1 MAVGLN
7 CKRSIT
13 MVLELENTKR
23 LAAELGA
30 VKTYGHFINGVWLD
44 GHSGETI
51 ELTNPATRKTLAYIQ
66 AGDAVDVDL
75 AVTAAYDAF
84 PKWSKSSPAQ
94 RQMLLRAIADKLRAR
109 QLEYAMME
117 SLNNGKTITEAF
129 EHDITGAIGQFE
141 YFAGTA
147 FHLRGETAD
156 FADSTMLV
164 HREPIGVVAQIIPWN
179 VPLLMAA
186 LKLAPALAAG
196 CTVVLKPAET
206 VCVSVLEFIKDIA
219 DIVPSGVVNVI
230 TGYGAV
236 VGDPL
241 VSHPKVRKVA
251 FTGSRG
257 TAQMIMHYASA
268 NIIPQTLELGG
279 KSANIVCDDAD
290 LDAAA
295 ESIVITNVFN
305 KGEVCYAGSRV
316 FVHKTV
322 REELLDKV
330 KRLFA
335 NVKQGDPTDPE
346 TRLGAQSS
354 KTQYDRILEYIK
366 IGKGE
371 GATTI
376 IGGGPAT
383 VAGLESGLFIQ
394 PTLFENVRNDMRI
407 AQEEIFGPVTGI
419 FTWDD
424 EEQMLRAVN
433 DSIYGLGG
441 GLWTR
446 NLSRAHRISRAMQTG
461 TIWVNRYYNFKP
473 GQSIGGY
480 KQSGI
485 GIEAT
490 FETLH
495 HYTLLK
501 SVVFNL
507 EEGAIGDFH
516 APPPNAFV

>member
-1 MAVGLN
+1 V
-7 CKRSIT
+7 
-13 MVLELENTKR
+13 VLRLEDTKW
-23 LAAELGA
+23 LAEELGV
-30 VKTYGHFINGVWLD
+30 VKTYGHFINGHWLD
-44 GHSGETI
+44 GHGGETI
-51 ELTNPATRKTLAYIQ
+51 ELANPATRKTLAYIQ
-66 AGDAVDVDL
+66 AGDTVDVDL

-94 RQMLLRAIADKLRAR
+94 RQMLLRAIADKIRSR
-109 QLEYAMME
+109 QLGYAMME

-129 EHDITGAIGQFE
+129 EHDVSGAIGLFE
-141 YFAGTA
+141 YFAGAA

-206 VCVSVLEFIKDIA
+206 VCISVLEFIKDIA
-219 DIVPSGVVNVI
+219 DILPQGVVNVV
-230 TGYGAV
+230 TGFGSAV
-236 VGDPL
+236 GESL

-257 TAQMIMHYASA
+257 TAQKIMHYAST

-279 KSANIVCDDAD
+279 KSANIVCEDAD

-295 ESIVITNVFN
+295 ESIVITTIFN

-322 REELLDKV
+322 REELIDKV

-335 NVKQGDPTDPE
+335 KVKQGNPVDPE

-354 KTQYDRILEYIK
+354 KTQYDRILQYIE

-371 GATTI
+371 GATPI
-376 IGGGPAT
+376 IGGGPAIVSGFET
-383 VAGLESGLFIQ
+383 GLFIQ

-407 AQEEIFGPVTGI
+407 AREEVFGPVTAV
-419 FTWDD
+419 FSWDD
-424 EEQMLRAVN
+424 EAEMLRAVN

-446 NLSRAHRISRAMQTG
+446 NLGRAHRISRAMQTG
-461 TIWVNRYYNFKP
+461 TVWVNRYYNFKP

-485 GIEAT
+485 GIEGT

-495 HYTLLK
+495 HYTLVK
-501 SVVFNL
+501 SVVLNL
-507 EEGAIGDFH
+507 EEGAFGDFH

>member
-1 MAVGLN
+1 
-7 CKRSIT
+7 

-23 LAAELGA
+23 LAVELSA
-30 VKTYGHFINGVWLD
+30 VKTYGHFINGQWLD

-94 RQMLLRAIADKLRAR
+94 RQALLRAIADKLRAR

-117 SLNNGKTITEAF
+117 ALNNGKTITEAF
-129 EHDITGAIGQFE
+129 EHG
-141 YFAGTA
+141 
-147 FHLRGETAD
+147 
-156 FADSTMLV
+156 
-164 HREPIGVVAQIIPWN
+164 
-179 VPLLMAA
+179 
-186 LKLAPALAAG
+186 
-196 CTVVLKPAET
+196 
-206 VCVSVLEFIKDIA
+206 
-219 DIVPSGVVNVI
+219 SGS
-230 TGYGAV
+230 V
-236 VGDPL
+236 VGEPL
-241 VSHPKVRKVA
+241 VSHSDVRKVA

-257 TAQMIMHYASA
+257 TAQKIMHYASA
-268 NIIPQTLELGG
+268 HIIPQTLELGG
-279 KSANIVCDDAD
+279 KSANIICEDAD

-295 ESIVITNVFN
+295 ESIVITTIFN

-316 FVHKTV
+316 FVHETV

-335 NVKQGDPTDPE
+335 KVKQGDPTDPE

-354 KTQYDRILEYIK
+354 KTQYDQILKYIE
-366 IGKGE
+366 IGKSE
-371 GATTI
+371 GATPI

-383 VAGLESGLFIQ
+383 VTGFESGLFIQ
-394 PTLFENVRNDMRI
+394 PTLFENVRNGMRI
-407 AQEEIFGPVTGI
+407 AHEEIFGPVTGI

-424 EEQMLRAVN
+424 EAEMLRAVN

-461 TIWVNRYYNFKP
+461 TVWVNRYYNFKP

-485 GIEAT
+485 GVEAT

-495 HYTLLK
+495 HYTLVK
-501 SVVFNL
+501 SVVLNL
-507 EEGAIGDFH
+507 EEGVIGDFH

>member
-1 MAVGLN
+1 
-7 CKRSIT
+7 

-30 VKTYGHFINGVWLD
+30 VKTHGHFINGQWLD
-44 GHSGETI
+44 GHSGKTI

-84 PKWSKSSPAQ
+84 PNWSKSSPAR
-94 RQMLLRAIADKLRAR
+94 RQALLRAIADKLRAR

-147 FHLRGETAD
+147 FHIRGETAD

-206 VCVSVLEFIKDIA
+206 VCLSVLEFIKDIA
-219 DIVPSGVVNVI
+219 DILPPGVVNVI
-230 TGYGAV
+230 TGLGSV
-236 VGDPL
+236 VGEPL
-241 VSHPKVRKVA
+241 VSHPKVSKVA
-251 FTGSRG
+251 FTGSPA
-257 TAQMIMHYASA
+257 TARKIMQYASV

-279 KSANIVCDDAD
+279 KSANIVCEDAD

-335 NVKQGDPTDPE
+335 KVRQGDPTDPE

-354 KTQYDRILEYIK
+354 KMQYDQILKYIE

-371 GATTI
+371 GATPI

-383 VAGLESGLFIQ
+383 IAGFESGLFIQ
-394 PTLFENVRNDMRI
+394 PTLFENVRNNMRI
-407 AQEEIFGPVTGI
+407 AKEEIFGPVTAI

-424 EEQMLRAVN
+424 EAQMLQAVN
-433 DSIYGLGG
+433 DSVYGLGG

-461 TIWVNRYYNFKP
+461 TVWVNRYYNFKP

-495 HYTLLK
+495 HYTLVK
-501 SVVFNL
+501 SVVLNL
-507 EEGAIGDFH
+507 DEGAIGDFH